1 MSKDAGNAGMLY
13 TEPIIMNFDPNT
25 LANLTT
31 TLTIWGAAFLAAL
44 WLSLI
49 YWTYRD
55 AGGRLRDPMR
65 RLLAVLVVIVLFI
78 PGVLVYLLLRPT
90 RTLEEEYLVT
100 LEEEAL
106 LRAIEESERKHG

>member
-1 MSKDAGNAGMLY
+1 MSA
-13 TEPIIMNFDPNT
+13 I
-25 LANLTT
+25 TT
-31 TLTIWGAAFLAAL
+31 WGAVFLAAL

-55 AGGRLRDPMR
+55 AGTRLREPNR
-65 RLLAVLVVIVLFI
+65 RLLAVLIVVVLFI
-78 PGVLVYLLLRPT
+78 PGVLVYLLVRPQ

-106 LRAIEESERKHG
+106 LRAIEDSERKEK